1 MIDVILNTIL
11 DPSPLEVEFSEVG
24 LLDSINVSWSSSGQL
39 SAAASAE
46 LSYSLTISYGS
57 TRDLLLINE
66 SHYIFK
72 APQGSPPCQVY
83 NFSVSATPLGATY
96 TGDGCSVPGFNQT
109 MLPSLPDITAL
120 ELSLNHSLIKR
131 GNNVSLTV
139 MFDVSVHDKAKFN
152 YCGFHTLY
160 CMLHTA
166 C

>member
-1 MIDVILNTIL
+1 M
-11 DPSPLEVEFSEVG
+11 EFSEVG

-39 SAAASAE
+39 SAAASVE
-46 LSYSLTISYGS
+46 LSYSFTIGYGS
-57 TRDLLLINE
+57 TRDLLLIND
-66 SHYIFK
+66 SHYTFK

-83 NFSVSATPLGATY
+83 NFSVTATPLGATY

-139 MFDVSVHDKAKFN
+139 MFDVSVHDKTN
-152 YCGFHTLY
+152 
-160 CMLHTA
+160 
-166 C
+166 